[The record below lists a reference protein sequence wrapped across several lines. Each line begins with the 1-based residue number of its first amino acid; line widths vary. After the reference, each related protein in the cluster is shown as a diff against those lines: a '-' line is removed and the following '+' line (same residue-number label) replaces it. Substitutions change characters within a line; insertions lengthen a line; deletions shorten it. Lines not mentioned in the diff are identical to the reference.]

1 MTSESDQIQW
11 NILKNGTM
19 TYKEKPSKHSQENEV
34 KRVWK
39 KINYN

>member
-1 MTSESDQIQW
+1 MELI
-11 NILKNGTM
+11 KNGTM
-19 TYKEKPSKHSQENEV
+19 TYKEKSSKQLSNLNKEGKEL